1 MLLMDSISTAIPEN
15 INASVQHS
23 FFEGL
28 NQQFSVSQR
37 ERCSPIDS
45 ETFITP
51 RKQYGPD
58 KILCHI
64 INLFL
69 YSLADL

>member
-1 MLLMDSISTAIPEN
+1 MDSVSTAIPEN

-28 NQQFSVSQR
+28 DQQFSVSQR
-37 ERCSPIDS
+37 EGCSPIHS
-45 ETFITP
+45 ETIITP

>member
-1 MLLMDSISTAIPEN
+1 MDSVSTAIPEN
-15 INASVQHS
+15 INASVQNS

-37 ERCSPIDS
+37 ERCSPIHS
-45 ETFITP
+45 ETIITP